1 MRKLN
6 KKEVGMT
13 GKELIEWIQENHAE
27 DYTIKVIRDWIFCDI
42 NKADLQYQIDHDR
55 KQLLL

>member
-1 MRKLN
+1 MKLN
-6 KKEVGMT
+6 KNEVGMT

-27 DYTIKVIRDWIFCDI
+27 DYTIKIINDGILCDI
-42 NKADLQYQIDHDR
+42 NKSDLQYQIDHDR